1 MRESALE
8 EKLRKKV
15 KGLGGWAVKLGV
27 TYLTGIPD
35 RLVLMPGGRIWFVEM
50 KSEKG
55 RLSPKQKWWKAK
67 LTELGFEVW
76 TVSDNEQ
83 LANFINRITC

>member
-15 KGLGGWAVKLGV
+15 KALGGWAVKLGV

-55 RLSPKQKWWKAK
+55 RLSKMQLWWKAK
-67 LTELGFEVW
+67 LTSLGFEVW

-83 LANFINRITC
+83 LVNFINRITC